1 MAYFAGTLSRR
12 RVILSVLHAVILL
25 VVVGTVEKTLQTHS
39 MTQNFGGM
47 LVDPLGNP
55 IPALTLIGVALFYL
69 KTGVPGITKVPCHN
83 CEAEVAPGRLHCRN
97 CGEVTNT
104 KYFLSEFAWLII
116 GYSFILAI
124 LGSILFVVG
133 EETGVDFFSST
144 LAGAGLF
151 IVFFG
156 WILIGGVSLFT
167 FGFAHVIGLTYI
179 VIRS

>member
-1 MAYFAGTLSRR
+1 
-12 RVILSVLHAVILL
+12 
-25 VVVGTVEKTLQTHS
+25 
-39 MTQNFGGM
+39 
-47 LVDPLGNP
+47 
-55 IPALTLIGVALFYL
+55 
-69 KTGVPGITKVPCHN
+69 
-83 CEAEVAPGRLHCRN
+83 
-97 CGEVTNT
+97 VTNT

-167 FGFAHVIGLTYI
+167 FGFAYVIGLTYI